1 MVSLSH
7 RGTDGSVGRHSDHR
21 AQEDRIH
28 LDLLI
33 NVSYH
38 YANVQLEILVGM
50 TNTTKVLVDI
60 NLAVQYWNVIHV
72 QCHNIGSYKDGL
84 PICQI

>member
-1 MVSLSH
+1 MAVWAGIRTISST
-7 RGTDGSVGRHSDHR
+7 GGSYPLGS
-21 AQEDRIH
+21 IK
-28 LDLLI
+28 I
-33 NVSYH
+33 SYH
-38 YANVQLEILVGM
+38 YANILVGM